1 MKSYTEL
8 NNSKRTQCSIK
19 KDKIGVQLYKLISNS
34 TFRRQMENVKKYK
47 DIRIVNN
54 EKKVKKQ
61 QQNQLLEMF
70 LYYLVQLHCMI

>member
-8 NNSKRTQCSIK
+8 NNSKRTQYSIK
-19 KDKIGVQLYKLISNS
+19 KDKIGVELYKLMSNS
-34 TFRRQMENVKKYK
+34 TFGRQMENVKKYK

-61 QQNQLLEMF
+61 QQNQLLEMLF
-70 LYYLVQLHCMI
+70 YYLVQLHCMI

>member
-8 NNSKRTQCSIK
+8 NNSKRTQYSIK
-19 KDKIGVQLYKLISNS
+19 KDKIGVELYKLMSNS

-54 EKKVKKQ
+54 EKKVKK
-61 QQNQLLEMF
+61 
-70 LYYLVQLHCMI
+70 

>member
-1 MKSYTEL
+1 MKSCTEL

-19 KDKIGVQLYKLISNS
+19 KDKIGVELYKLMSNS
-34 TFRRQMENVKKYK
+34 TFRRQMEIVKKYK

-70 LYYLVQLHCMI
+70 LYYLVQLRCMI